1 MRSAFADTPVSK
13 RQLRIGVI
21 IGGLLVA
28 FLVFDIVVRLLM
40 LKPAMEGTARLGYSQ
55 SLVLPI
61 GVIELACLSVYLIPR
76 TRVLGA
82 ILLTGYLGGAVASQV
97 RAGNPL
103 FTHELFPIYVA
114 AMAWGSLLL
123 RDERLRALLPLRQDA
138 PRP

>member
-13 RQLRIGVI
+13 RQRRIGVI

-28 FLVFDIVVRLLM
+28 FLVFDIVVKLLM
-40 LKPAMEGTARLGYSQ
+40 LAPAMEGTARLGYSQ

-76 TRVLGA
+76 TSVLGA
-82 ILLTGYLGGAVASQV
+82 ILLTGYLGGAAASQV

-138 PRP
+138 RRP